1 MSMNKTDLERIHGA
15 LPGLVDELKGGRL
28 ERREFLRI
36 STLLGLSATAAYALA
51 GIPEPVAP
59 AEAATGGTITF
70 SMRVAKIEDPPTF
83 SWVYDSNVVRQVC
96 DYLTRTGPDN
106 VTRPWLLESWKASD
120 DLKTWT
126 LILNKGIKWSNGDE
140 LTSDHVVWNISRW
153 LDEKTGSSIL
163 GLFSSFLMVEY
174 DTGKKDAAGKAVM
187 GTKLWSDNAIH
198 KVDDYTIQLNG
209 KQAMLAVPESLF
221 HYPALIL
228 HPKDNGVFG
237 VGSIGTGP
245 FTLAEFEL
253 GKKAVLKRRADYT
266 GAHPAKLEQVI
277 FVDLG
282 DDPAAEVAAMASRQ
296 VDGMYE
302 ASTTQYAA
310 LQKIPDVAIHKVTTA
325 QTAVARMQQDKDP
338 FKDPRVRK
346 AMRLAV
352 DSHKILQISYL
363 GLGAP
368 GENHHVAPVHPDYYK
383 LPFMKQNIAEAK
395 KLLAEAGVPDGF
407 ECTIFCKK
415 DPDWEA
421 ISVQAMVNMWKQ
433 IGVTVK
439 MNVLPSAQYWDHWT
453 VEAFAYTPWTHR
465 PLGTMVLDLAY
476 RTGVPWNES
485 HYANPKLDDLLNK
498 ADATVDVGKRKLILK
513 EIEELMQEEG
523 PIVQPVWRAVFTGVN
538 KKVKGFKMHP
548 TLYFFCEEWSV

>member
-70 SMRVAKIEDPPTF
+70 SMRVAKIEDPATF

-96 DYLTRTGPDN
+96 DYLTRTGADN

-140 LTSDHVVWNISRW
+140 LTSDHVVWNVSRW

-198 KVDDYTIQLNG
+198 KVDDYTVQLNG

-237 VGSIGTGP
+237 IGSIGTGP

-266 GAHPAKLEQVI
+266 GPHPAKLDQVI

-282 DDPAAEVAAMASRQ
+282 DDPAAVVAAMASGQ

-310 LQKIPDVAIHKVTTA
+310 LQKIPGVAIHKVTTA
-325 QTAVARMQQDKDP
+325 QTAVARMQQDIP
-338 FKDPRVRK
+338 SRIRGCARPCGSPSIRTRFCRSP
-346 AMRLAV
+346 
-352 DSHKILQISYL
+352 ISAL
-363 GLGAP
+363 GHRAR
-368 GENHHVAPVHPDYYK
+368 
-383 LPFMKQNIAEAK
+383 
-395 KLLAEAGVPDGF
+395 
-407 ECTIFCKK
+407 TIM
-415 DPDWEA
+415 
-421 ISVQAMVNMWKQ
+421 SR
-433 IGVTVK
+433 
-439 MNVLPSAQYWDHWT
+439 PS
-453 VEAFAYTPWTHR
+453 
-465 PLGTMVLDLAY
+465 
-476 RTGVPWNES
+476 
-485 HYANPKLDDLLNK
+485 
-498 ADATVDVGKRKLILK
+498 I
-513 EIEELMQEEG
+513 
-523 PIVQPVWRAVFTGVN
+523 
-538 KKVKGFKMHP
+538 P
-548 TLYFFCEEWSV
+548 TTTSCPS